1 MVEANDGDVLIDKC
15 KQNTV
20 RGKNECGE
28 HCRDEL
34 DRAMTF
40 HLGHRRVFIPRM
52 LPERLRYTRIP
63 YC

>member
-1 MVEANDGDVLIDKC
+1 
-15 KQNTV
+15 
-20 RGKNECGE
+20 
-28 HCRDEL
+28 
-34 DRAMTF
+34 MTF